1 MFVEQ
6 FYSEFEIEFK
16 GTRRVLENLDF
27 SKFDYKPHPKSFS
40 FRHLALH
47 VANMPNWGFLTL
59 NSNEYR
65 MNPEEASLD
74 RDNPLSKEELLES
87 FDKNVNQFMEKLKG
101 TTEEQMLEVWT
112 LYFQDKALFGQP
124 RHIVLRSSVMNHMI
138 HHRAQLTV
146 YLRMNDLKV
155 PGLYGPSAD
164 DQKF

>member
-1 MFVEQ
+1 MFIEQ
-6 FYSEFEIEFK
+6 FYREFEMEFK

-40 FRHLALH
+40 FGNLAIH
-47 VANMPNWGFLTL
+47 VANMSMWGLLTL
-59 NSNEYR
+59 TSNEYR
-65 MNPEEASLD
+65 MNANDLNLANIIPDTKEDLLALF
-74 RDNPLSKEELLES
+74 DN
-87 FDKNVNQFMEKLKG
+87 NVNKFLETLKG
-101 TTEEQMLEVWT
+101 MTEEQMDESWT
-112 LYFQDKALFGQP
+112 LYYEDKALFGEP

>member
-1 MFVEQ
+1 MLVEQ
-6 FYSEFEIEFK
+6 FYNEFEMEFK

-40 FRHLALH
+40 FRHLAMH
-47 VANMPNWGFLTL
+47 VANMPFWGLSTL
-59 NSNEYR
+59 KSNEYR
-65 MNPEEASLD
+65 MSPEDASLD
-74 RDNPLSKEELLES
+74 KDNPQSKEELLEL
-87 FDKNVNQFMEKLKG
+87 FDKNVKEFMALLKG
-101 TTEEQMLEVWT
+101 TTEEQMLETWT
-112 LYFQDKALFGQP
+112 LYYQDKPYFGHP